1 MFRARTLP
9 VLLCI
14 AAAGCFNPP
23 NTPLSDDGTSTS
35 EGGGTST
42 TGIVADTSTSTSVG
56 PTTEPDPDT
65 TIAPPESTSSESGG
79 STTGGEPEIEVTID
93 GVAIATGESF
103 ELVDTVAVDAQGPA
117 VTVTVE
123 NTGAG
128 DLLIGGVL
136 AMGPDAAQVT
146 IDQAGLAAS
155 IAPGESSSFTV
166 RLTPSNGGS
175 KQALLNIANDD
186 ADESP
191 YEITL
196 RGHTTENTY
205 RLVTT
210 MGSPSPRFNATLV
223 DLGDGRLLLF
233 GGRDATGTWLGDTW
247 VFEVETS
254 TWTQLTPATSPPA
267 RNAHAMALVEPGTVV
282 LFGGTATG
290 GGGGLADTW
299 SFDVAAEEWTQLA
312 PPLSPPPR
320 FQHEMVAIGNAQA
333 LVFGGRPNGGGSE
346 TADTWRFDAASGTWT
361 NLSPGGGATAAS
373 AYAMAWDG
381 NDVVT
386 RFGGFVS
393 NNPLDQTWNYT
404 ISTNTWALAAPMGTP
419 GPRGV
424 LSGEYLADGRMV
436 VFSGKL
442 GNCCIDPT
450 GGTFAYDRVGNAWAT
465 ITPPGEPSPRFNYAM
480 AAVSGGNK
488 AILFGGLLT
497 NTGIGTAQGQTW
509 EYVGVRP

>member
-9 VLLCI
+9 VSICLV
-14 AAAGCFNPP
+14 APACFNPP
-23 NTPLSDDGTSTS
+23 NTPLSDDGTT
-35 EGGGTST
+35 T
-42 TGIVADTSTSTSVG
+42 TGIEATTTTGIDPDTSTSTSVG
-56 PTTEPDPDT
+56 PTTDPDT
-65 TIAPPESTSSESGG
+65 TIGPPESTSSESGG

-93 GVAIATGESF
+93 GVAIAAGEIF
-103 ELVDTVAVDAQGPA
+103 ELVDMVAVDAQGPA
-117 VTVTVE
+117 ITVTVE

-136 AMGPDAAQVT
+136 AMGVDAGEVT
-146 IDQAGLAAS
+146 IDQGGLSAS
-155 IAPGESSSFTV
+155 IAAGESSSFTV
-166 RLTPSNGGS
+166 TLTPTSGGR
-175 KQALLNIANDD
+175 KQAIINIANDD

-205 RLVTT
+205 RLVETT
-210 MGSPSPRFNATLV
+210 GSPSPRFNATLE

-233 GGRDATGTWLGDTW
+233 GGRDAAGVWLGDTW
-247 VFEVETS
+247 VFEVDTS
-254 TWTQLTPATSPPA
+254 TWTELTPASSPPA
-267 RNAHAMALVEPGTVV
+267 RNAHGMALVEPGTVV
-282 LFGGTATG
+282 LFGGTASG
-290 GGGGLADTW
+290 GGGGMGDTW
-299 SFDVAAEEWTQLA
+299 SFDVAAEEWTQVL
-312 PPLSPPPR
+312 PPTSPPPR
-320 FQHEMVAIGNAQA
+320 FQHEMVAIGNARA
-333 LVFGGRPNGGGSE
+333 LVFGGRPNNAGSE
-346 TADTWRFDAASGTWT
+346 TADTWIFDAASGTWI
-361 NLSPGGGATAAS
+361 NMAPAGGPSATS

-404 ISTNTWALAAPMGTP
+404 ISTNTWAQAAPIGTP

-424 LSGEYLADGRMV
+424 LSGEYLADGRMF

-450 GGTFAYDRVGNAWAT
+450 GGTFAYDRVGNAWST

-480 AAVSGGNK
+480 AAVGGRNK

-497 NTGIGTAQGQTW
+497 NTGVGTAQGQTW